1 MDRDRLIKLLG
12 MTGSTHVG
20 EAANAAWMAGKLL
33 KDANLTWDDVILPPV
48 APKYTD
54 HAWEK
59 TKAKAKANSEKRRAK
74 AKPRETNSMRAAK
87 VILGSDAPI
96 TEWETK
102 FLGTMARSTHPT
114 QKQMKVLLDISR
126 KYGFL

>member
-33 KDANLTWDDVILPPV
+33 KEANLTWNDVICPPA
-48 APKYTD
+48 APKYTERT
-54 HAWEK
+54 WEK
-59 TKAKAKANSEKRRAK
+59 AANAQTRRRTKE
-74 AKPRETNSMRAAK
+74 KPRETNSMRAAK
-87 VILGSDAPI
+87 IIMASDAPI
-96 TEWETK
+96 TEWERK
-102 FLGTMARSTHPT
+102 FLGTMMRATHPT
-114 QKQMKVLLDISR
+114 QKQMKALLDISR